1 MLRLNMSLQ
10 GAVISKLLVARI
22 TVVGGALVLCKF
34 VSPQVALVC
43 EGRRAL
49 VTLPFFLENETLQRH
64 GSMMMVQAM

>member
-10 GAVISKLLVARI
+10 RAMVSKLLVARI

-43 EGRRAL
+43 EGGRAL

-64 GSMMMVQAM
+64 GSTTIVQAI

>member
-10 GAVISKLLVARI
+10 CAMVSKLLVARI

-49 VTLPFFLENETLQRH
+49 VTLPFFLKNETLQRH
-64 GSMMMVQAM
+64 GSTTIVQAI